1 MRLSPMW
8 RTNARLWGMRGR
20 RSRKRNH
27 YELSIQTSVQTI
39 LDFPMASDRQRNPL
53 DFGRQAADVVRARGT
68 GALAHRSCT
77 LGGDKAGRIL
87 PGAGLAELAGRVMR
101 HTATHLDPSV
111 AGALALVRRA
121 RRQWVD
127 VGCDDQVAQRRG
139 AVFRAQHVVGTTLMN
154 GACNLGLCPHHINGD
169 GAAVGVEHLEQLGN
183 RRDLIVLFG
192 GRRLAQHHARV
203 GRKCAAHMQRRSV
216 RFARDTSARLPVDRD
231 DLVFVLRQD
240 DAPHPDAKGLFE
252 LLRIGQQEYA
262 LEGVRRGHAIVEPK
276 KTELTQSA
284 PRLLRVAPVF
294 EPLENLHQTASFP
307 VSIDRPKRQES
318 TQNNRLRRG
327 TRRVVDCKSLFLV
340 INNK

>member
-1 MRLSPMW
+1 
-8 RTNARLWGMRGR
+8 
-20 RSRKRNH
+20 
-27 YELSIQTSVQTI
+27 
-39 LDFPMASDRQRNPL
+39 MASDRQRNPL

-87 PGAGLAELAGRVMR
+87 PGAGLVELVGHVMR

-111 AGALALVRRA
+111 AGALALVRQA
-121 RRQWVD
+121 RRQRVAWVD

-154 GACNLGLCPHHINGD
+154 GACNPGLCPHRINGD

-183 RRDLIVLFG
+183 RLDLIVLFG
-192 GRRLAQHHARV
+192 GRRLAQYHAR
-203 GRKCAAHMQRRSV
+203 GDRKCADQMQRRSG
-216 RFARDTSARLPVDRD
+216 RFARGTPARLPVDRD
-231 DLVFVLRQD
+231 DLVFVQRQD

-252 LLRIGQQEYA
+252 LLRIGQQENA
-262 LEGVRRGHAIVEPK
+262 LEGARRGHAIVEPK
-276 KTELTQSA
+276 KTELTQPA

-327 TRRVVDCKSLFLV
+327 TRRVVDCKSHFVV